1 MAISVSKQMILS
13 IANKDSKNYVKT
25 VNEKVHGVVS
35 LAVEKLAS
43 SVSYVSFDNTV
54 LQPANELFSDSMVDN
69 SEFIYL
75 LGIESAQLDINTS
88 KKSGFWNKFK
98 ARCKYA
104 WDNRT
109 LFKKRKK
116 RKRRKKAREQQENEE
131 KKQEK
136 LKKMQFDPSK
146 YTVYNLAEDFQ
157 SALCEHL
164 QPTSIVYQGNNKI
177 EIVGKEDFGPNVRIV
192 IYLVSLVEG
201 EFKYYTGKKKRQ
213 FLDLNMERRYKIMK
227 EKKKSA
233 GKYFVKVMK
242 LFNALYFNA
251 NMKMPNQ
258 IFLESVLVSCPD
270 ELFDGEDAYKVFVK
284 VLNYIS
290 VKTLKNI
297 PSILDEELNIFED
310 IRCGDNGL
318 GFNKI
323 ISSIKYDEAEVK
335 KNNAA
340 RRKSFF

>member
-1 MAISVSKQMILS
+1 MAITISKQTIMS
-13 IANKDSKNYVKT
+13 IANQDTKTYVKA
-25 VNEKVHGVVS
+25 VNEKVNDLMS
-35 LAVEKLAS
+35 LVIEKLS
-43 SVSYVSFDNTV
+43 SKVSYVSFSNTV
-54 LQPANELFSDSMVDN
+54 LQPANELFNDSMVDN
-69 SEFIYL
+69 SEFVYL
-75 LGIESAQLDINTS
+75 LGVESAQLDLNTS
-88 KKSGFWNKFK
+88 RKSGFWNRFK
-98 ARCKYA
+98 ARCRYA

-109 LFKKRKK
+109 VFKKRKK
-116 RKRRKKAREQQENEE
+116 RKRRKKQAQEQENLE
-131 KKQEK
+131 KKQEQ
-136 LKKMQFDPSK
+136 LKRLKFDPSK
-146 YTVYNLAEDFQ
+146 YTVYSLAEDLQ
-157 SALCEHL
+157 QAICEQL

-177 EIVGKEDFGPNVRIV
+177 EIVGKEDFGPNIRIV

-213 FLDLNMERRYKIMK
+213 FLDLNISRRYQILKA
-227 EKKKSA
+227 KKKSA
-233 GKYFVKVMK
+233 GKYFVKVMR
-242 LFNALYFNA
+242 LFNALYFNV
-251 NMKMPNQ
+251 NMRTPNQ

-270 ELFDGEDAYKVFVK
+270 DLFQGDDIYKVFIK

-323 ISSIKYDEAEVK
+323 ISAVQYDEAEVK